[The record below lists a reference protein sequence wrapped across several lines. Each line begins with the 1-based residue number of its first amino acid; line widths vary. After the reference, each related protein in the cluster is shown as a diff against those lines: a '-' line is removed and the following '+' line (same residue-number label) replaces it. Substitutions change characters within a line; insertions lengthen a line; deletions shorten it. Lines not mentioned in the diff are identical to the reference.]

1 MQVFKTL
8 NDAAKPFATSI
19 IAQNLLYA
27 QTTAVDKNLFKVGA
41 DNGWK
46 LMELM

>member
-1 MQVFKTL
+1 L

-19 IAQNLLYA
+19 MLKIYYK
-27 QTTAVDKNLFKVGA
+27 TCCSKNNFKVGA

-46 LMELM
+46 LAETM